1 MKPEAKV
8 KKQVKKILDDLGAYH
23 SSPMTAGFGRS
34 GVPDIIAC
42 YKGRFIGIECKA
54 GKNQPTLLQLHNITE
69 IKRNN
74 GLAIVINEDN
84 IDALL
89 TLVKEIE

>member
-1 MKPEAKV
+1 MLPLALEA
-8 KKQVKKILDDLGAYH
+8 Q
-23 SSPMTAGFGRS
+23 
-34 GVPDIIAC
+34 
-42 YKGRFIGIECKA
+42 RFVTRRQFRALFNRKA

-84 IDALL
+84 IEALL